1 MPKIKAHYIYMS
13 FYSLISM
20 DISEKAKFQ
29 VLIKQAKKSRMEEAL
44 QKLREFDA
52 MREDFF
58 KAAMPE
64 DTPQVVIRKR
74 TNKLLKKKREKEL
87 KRLLG

>member
-1 MPKIKAHYIYMS
+1 MS
-13 FYSLISM
+13 FISLISM

-52 MREDFF
+52 MNEEFF
-58 KAAMPE
+58 KAAMPD
-64 DTPQVVIRKR
+64 DTPQVAIRKR
-74 TNKLLKKKREKEL
+74 TNKLLRKKERKN
-87 KRLLG
+87 